1 MLGPVNP
8 NLAFIPARSEKQAME
23 WSLVL
28 ASQGMEPVISH
39 DPASAA
45 WGLAIESDDRDR
57 ATRAIEQYTAE
68 NRRTPWQQPL
78 PWTGMVLDYRCVL
91 WVLFLVFVFGLEFTN
106 RLNLVAP
113 GWMTNPE
120 VRGGEWWRVF
130 TAVTLHAD
138 PAHLAL
144 NAVFGFLLI
153 GLTMGA
159 IGPGFGLLLSYLAG
173 ATGNLAGLLLHDP
186 GHRGLGA
193 SGMVLGALGVLAAQ
207 WPGLMKQGVTA
218 GDVALRGAAAGCLL
232 FMLLGFNPAPRV
244 DYLAHVGGFVAG
256 FVLGLAHALGPPA
269 LRRNARADAIA
280 LVLFVTLV
288 LLPWWLALRKA

>member
-1 MLGPVNP
+1 MLGAVNSNP
-8 NLAFIPARSEKQAME
+8 AFIPARSEKQAME

-28 ASQGMEPVISH
+28 ASQGMEPIIAQ
-39 DPASAA
+39 DPTTAA
-45 WGLAIESDDRDR
+45 WNLTIAATDYDR
-57 ATRAIEQYTAE
+57 AIHAINQYIVE
-68 NRRTPWQQPL
+68 NRRTPWQQAL
-78 PWTGMVLDYRCVL
+78 PWTGLVLDYRCAL

-106 RLNLVAP
+106 RLNLVTTGA
-113 GWMTNPE
+113 MSNPE
-120 VRGGEWWRVF
+120 VRGGEWWRLF

-144 NAVFGFLLI
+144 NAVFGFVLI
-153 GLTMGA
+153 GLAMGA
-159 IGPGFGLLLSYLAG
+159 VGPGFGLLLSYLAG

-186 GHRGLGA
+186 GHRGLGV

-218 GDVALRGAAAGCLL
+218 GDVALRGVAAGCLL
-232 FMLLGFNPAPRV
+232 FILLGFNPAPRV

-269 LRRNARADAIA
+269 MRWNARVDAVA